1 MFESLSTRLQD
12 VFKTLR
18 GETRLTPETVEAALR
33 EIRLALLE
41 ADVNFKVVKAFV
53 DRVRDRAMGQD
64 VLRSLSPSQQ
74 VVKIVRDEM
83 LALFGDSRGR
93 PASRR
98 PSGRASSCCS
108 GCRAP
113 ARRRRPASW
122 RKWLTKQG
130 THPLLVS
137 TDVKR
142 PAAIQQLN
150 VVGQKAGGA
159 GARPGGTDGSGRAR
173 EGRAGRGRRTSG
185 FDVVIVDTAGR
196 LHIDDELMT
205 ELVAIKDATEPSDL
219 LYVADAMTG
228 QDAIKSAGEFNRR
241 VGVTGV
247 VLTKLDGDA
256 RGGAALSVVS
266 VVGVP
271 IAFVGSGERL
281 EDLEPFHPDRVVSR
295 VLGMGDVLSLIE
307 RAEAGDR
314 PRRSRAARG
323 EAPGER
329 VHARGFPRS
338 AEDDPEDG
346 AARAD
351 PRDAARD
358 GQHQGA
364 GGATSRTRSRSAR
377 VEAIISSMTPDER
390 RKQHIINGSRR
401 KRIARGSGTSVE
413 EVNRLLKQFV
423 QMQKMLKSLG
433 GMAGSGGRRR
443 QGCPAP
449 GDADAAEQRLERS
462 ERRRRYWLRRRRH
475 AVCGL
480 GTQARSEPAATGTE
494 PRGHTVRRV
503 RWSSFVCGGP
513 DPRSA
518 RSSASS
524 SPTRARRAT
533 AASSRSSGTTTR
545 APSRRS

>member
-18 GETRLTPETVEAALR
+18 GEGRLTPENIEAALR

-41 ADVNFKVVKAFV
+41 ADVNFKVAKAFI

-83 LALFGDSRGR
+83 LALFGDVEGGLT
-93 PASRR
+93 PTNRR
-98 PSGRASSCCS
+98 PRVILLVGLQGA
-108 GCRAP
+108 GKTTTAGKL
-113 ARRRRPASW
+113 A
-122 RKWLTKQG
+122 KWLIGQG
-130 THPLLVS
+130 RHPLLVS

-150 VVGQKAGGA
+150 VVARQAAVRVHDPAGQVDPVARAGGA
-159 GARPGGTDGSGRAR
+159 VEEAKNL
-173 EGRAGRGRRTSG
+173 G
-185 FDVVIVDTAGR
+185 FDVVIVDSAGR
-196 LHIDDELMT
+196 LHVDDDLMNELA
-205 ELVAIKDATEPSDL
+205 AIKEAIDPSDL

-281 EDLEPFHPDRVVSR
+281 EDLEPFHPERVVSR

-307 RAEAGDR
+307 RAEAAIDR
-314 PRRSRAARG
+314 QQAEQLEGKIRANEFTLEDFREQLRTIRKMG
-323 EAPGER
+323 PLDQILGMLPGMSSIK
-329 VHARGFPRS
+329 AL
-338 AEDDPEDG
+338 
-346 AARAD
+346 AD
-351 PRDAARD
+351 NKPDEK
-358 GQHQGA
+358 QM
-364 GGATSRTRSRSAR
+364 SR
-377 VEAIISSMTPDER
+377 VEAIIGSMTPEER

-401 KRIARGSGTSVE
+401 KRIAKGSGTSVE

-433 GMAGSGGRRR
+433 GMAGLAGG
-443 QGCPAP
+443 GK
-449 GDADAAEQRLERS
+449 
-462 ERRRRYWLRRRRH
+462 
-475 AVCGL
+475 
-480 GTQARSEPAATGTE
+480 QARRKA
-494 PRGHTVRRV
+494 VQML
-503 RWSSFVCGGP
+503 
-513 DPRSA
+513 
-518 RSSASS
+518 
-524 SPTRARRAT
+524 RARR
-533 AASSRSSGTTTR
+533 
-545 APSRRS
+545 